1 MAKDRKNKE
10 TKPGDLLDVP
20 AENTAAEHAGAEYP
34 GTEHP
39 GAENTGPE
47 YSGVHN
53 MYSGVHGT
61 YSGINNGDP
70 TAAPGMRD
78 FLEKDAAPEEKEKG
92 DYTKV
97 TTLSYDETH

>member
-20 AENTAAEHAGAEYP
+20 TENTAAEH
-34 GTEHP
+34 T
-39 GAENTGPE
+39 GAENIGAD